1 MLPSCPDEARFRA
14 DGRIAG
20 RFALALCPGP
30 LRRTAP
36 PDEGLV
42 VTPYRPDRDPPVSP
56 PPSPQK
62 PGDQLAQQG
71 APRGPLRGVYAITP
85 DEADAKRLLPAVAH
99 ALEGGLDALQF
110 RVKGGTP
117 NERLELAM
125 AVRTLTSQA
134 GVPLIVNDDVELACA
149 VNAEGVHIGRDDGDP
164 VQVRARIGPHRWLG
178 VSCYNDL
185 QRAHQLSTI
194 ADHVGF
200 GSVFASPT
208 KPHAVRAPLSLFGE
222 ARVAGLNTVGI
233 GGIDRSN
240 AAQVIA
246 AGADA
251 VAIITDIFSDADP
264 AAAVRQLR
272 SIVHEALRRRGA

>member
-20 RFALALCPGP
+20 RFALVRRPGP

-125 AVRTLTSQA
+125 AVLTLTSQA

-222 ARVAGLNTVGI
+222 ARAAGLNTVGI

-251 VAIITDIFSDADP
+251 VAIITDIFSD
-264 AAAVRQLR
+264 
-272 SIVHEALRRRGA
+272 RGSGGGGTPVAQHRA